1 MGTLKTEWAITSAKS
16 SADLGFFILRHI
28 PCKAICVKEDKTLSC
43 TECNKKAPPEIVTQL
58 QLVDSWW
65 SLE

>member
-1 MGTLKTEWAITSAKS
+1 MDTLKTEWAITSAKS
-16 SADLGFFILRHI
+16 GADLGFFILRHI
-28 PCKAICVKEDKTLSC
+28 PCKAICDKEDKIFLC
-43 TECNKKAPPEIVTQL
+43 PECNKEAPPEIDTQL